1 MDKAI
6 CPHCMEE
13 IDHLDFENSITC
25 YGSEGGRCD
34 LDGDDMDFVGDI
46 DYGDSETDST
56 RYNCPECGEEIEY
69 IRDLVI
75 TKENIIDKPPRLN
88 EDGKII
94 KEKKQKKSSIELIE
108 DDNYCVMQV
117 ESLLCFECGN
127 KNNPIGED
135 EETIF
140 CTKCGAELNKNKNKS
155 IHLNNITNK

>member
-25 YGSEGGRCD
+25 YGSEGGTCN

-69 IRDLVI
+69 IHNLVI
-75 TKENIIDKPPRLN
+75 AKENIINKSPRLN

-94 KEKKQKKSSIELIE
+94 KEKKQKKPAIELRE
-108 DDNYCVMQV
+108 DDNYHVMQV
-117 ESLLCFECGN
+117 ESLLCIECGN
-127 KNNPIGED
+127 KNNPIDEN

-140 CTKCGAELNKNKNKS
+140 CTKCGAEIKRLDAKI
-155 IHLNNITNK
+155 IHLNNN